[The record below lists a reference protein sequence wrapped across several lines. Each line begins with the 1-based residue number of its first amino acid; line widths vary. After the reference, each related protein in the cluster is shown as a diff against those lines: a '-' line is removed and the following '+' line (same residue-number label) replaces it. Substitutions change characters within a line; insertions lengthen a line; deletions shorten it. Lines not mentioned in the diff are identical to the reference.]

1 MNMRA
6 AGHDISIITLWLG
19 HEDISSTQKYL
30 HADLRAKERTLDR
43 TTPGDVPQGR
53 FQPSDSLLKF
63 LDDLTTADPPPDPEL
78 SRIPRRCTHHGLR
91 NQALVGITLTS
102 R

>member
-1 MNMRA
+1 VARA
-6 AGHDISIITLWLG
+6 GVPGRGIQRVPIPDVTV
-19 HEDISSTQKYL
+19 T
-30 HADLRAKERTLDR
+30 DLRAKERTLDR

-63 LDDLTTADPPPDPEL
+63 LDDLTAADPPPDPEL
-78 SRIPRRCTHHGLR
+78 SRIPRGRTQYDLR
-91 NQALVGITLTS
+91 NQTLVGITLTS